1 MSSLHHSFDT
11 LLAEKYGLEEAI
23 LIHHFQHWIAIN
35 KRMGRNNHEGK
46 TWMYQ
51 TQDKMAAHFPYWKN
65 RVKVKRLIKRL
76 IDLKVIIK
84 GNFNRSAYDRTSWY
98 AFADENKFIQ
108 GVEYD
113 PSLDDK
119 SDQCIGQK
127 RPMEETEATNGLD
140 ESDRPIPDTKTDT
153 KTNTK
158 DITSEPAFQLAE
170 SLFSSIL
177 KNNPKAKTPNLQ
189 SWAKE
194 IGRIITLDGKSAED
208 IQEILDWLPSNAFW
222 EKNILSANSL
232 RKQFDRLIA
241 EMRSESKSGIKNK
254 NSMFR
259 SFEKQYK
266 PDTWRPTPANRPKNK
281 TKDKS

>member
-1 MSSLHHSFDT
+1 LSSLHHSFDT

-35 KRMGRNNHEGK
+35 KRMGRNKHEGK

-51 TQDKMAAHFPYWKN
+51 TQDQMAAHFPYWKN
-65 RVKVKRLIKRL
+65 RTKIKRLIKRL
-76 IDLKVIIK
+76 IELKVIVK
-84 GNFNRSAYDRTSWY
+84 GNFNKSAYDRTAWY
-98 AFADENKFIQ
+98 SFVNENNFIQ

-113 PSLDDK
+113 PSLDNK
-119 SDQCIGQK
+119 SDQSIGQK
-127 RPMEETEATNGLD
+127 RPMEKTEALNGLYV
-140 ESDRPIPDTKTDT
+140 SDRPIPDTKTDT

-158 DITSEPAFQLAE
+158 DITSEPSFQLAE

-177 KNNPKAKTPNLQ
+177 KNNSKAKAPNLE

-194 IGRIITLDGKSAED
+194 INKIITHDGKSAED

-241 EMRSESKSGIKNK
+241 EMKSEGKSVSKNK
-254 NSMFR
+254 VSKMR
-259 SFEKQYK
+259 SFEKQYEK
-266 PDTWRPTPANRPKNK
+266 DTWEPTPVAKRKSE
-281 TKDKS
+281 DKS